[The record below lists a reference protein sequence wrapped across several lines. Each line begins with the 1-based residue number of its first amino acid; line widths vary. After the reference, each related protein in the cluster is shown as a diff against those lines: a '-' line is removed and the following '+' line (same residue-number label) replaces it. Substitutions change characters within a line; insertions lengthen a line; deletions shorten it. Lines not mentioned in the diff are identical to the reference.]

1 MPPCYGSLEFAIYE
15 EAKKVN
21 DEWKR
26 SRARHSKMIDKL
38 RKKLMEGGFLDDTHD
53 KVYGLNRQMCDIERG
68 LNNDFLD
75 MQVRIA
81 DKLAK
86 DVVEGARTPDWA
98 KNMLAGVPEQLSR
111 AEYEILEEILKEKN
125 RLMEEKKTRK
135 MTKAEAF
142 EWLKGK
148 KVNTKGKGEEV
159 QTKLF
164 ECGFSWV
171 NGQCRYYN
179 FSDYLL
185 IETNGVLYHCG
196 EVGDSYWRLHHFKEI
211 SADDI
216 LSIEIVENE
225 FCYDKAV
232 ELAKPLMHYLNEVGF
247 QDSIRVS
254 RYGIVHEPMST
265 LIFDNGIGE

>member
-1 MPPCYGSLEFAIYE
+1 ME
-15 EAKKVN
+15 EDNLLNVCASKFINESGLRDVGAYDNKPHGDWNRKLVDIDSANHLIFEWYYRGEPIAKTVD
-21 DEWKR
+21 DEWVTDNPAIR
-26 SRARHSKMIDKL
+26 AFIISRAKEM
-38 RKKLMEGGFLDDTHD
+38 KKEL
-53 KVYGLNRQMCDIERG
+53 LN
-68 LNNDFLD
+68 
-75 MQVRIA
+75 
-81 DKLAK
+81 
-86 DVVEGARTPDWA
+86 
-98 KNMLAGVPEQLSR
+98 KN
-111 AEYEILEEILKEKN
+111 I
-125 RLMEEKKTRK
+125 MEEKKTKK

-171 NGQCRYYN
+171 NGQCRYYG

-211 SADDI
+211 SVDDI
-216 LSIEIVENE
+216 LSIEIVDEKYELGFN
-225 FCYDKAV
+225 YDKVV

-254 RYGIVHEPMST
+254 QLGIVHEPMST